1 MKIKRFLIFLVV
13 IIILI
18 DLAYFYPKFTGKIT
32 KDYERI
38 TVNISRVIDGDT
50 FQDQTPTS
58 YRLLGINTPE
68 KKMPYYEEAKDFLK
82 QYENKTVEVEFH
94 GADKYNRILGYVF
107 YNNELINKKILE
119 KGLGNLYVYEK
130 DEHFQELE
138 KAEKYARDNELG
150 IWKKS
155 ENYGC
160 LEIVKFNYIEE
171 NRCNNQEQL
180 VLNNKC
186 GSLNLTL
193 KDEANHI
200 YKLNIDKG
208 IFTKNFSCV
217 FNDEGDS
224 LFIREESGLVL
235 HYHYYIQLR

>member
-1 MKIKRFLIFLVV
+1 MIFLAV
-13 IIILI
+13 IIILV
-18 DLAYFYPKFTGKIT
+18 DLAYFYPKLTGKAA
-32 KDYERI
+32 YEKI
-38 TVNISRVIDGDT
+38 SVNITRVIDGDT
-50 FQDQTPTS
+50 IESDMGKI
-58 YRLLGINTPE
+58 RLLGINTPE

-130 DEHFQELE
+130 KEHFQELE
-138 KAEKYARDNELG
+138 KAEKYARGNELG